1 MSFYE
6 FYITY
11 IITGKALLVS
21 TSLQPLRTILTDT
34 TVRIEYRTS
43 ANSGPFEIPHDI
55 PINHL
60 IRYGIK
66 ITLVTDPI
74 YITASLLTGVIS
86 IPVPEPDKLPF

>member
-1 MSFYE
+1 MTLYE

-11 IITGKALLVS
+11 VLTAKAQLVS
-21 TSLQPLRTILTDT
+21 TNLQPLVTTLTST

-55 PINHL
+55 PINHI

-74 YITASLLTGVIS
+74 YISASILTGVIS
-86 IPVPEPDKLPF
+86 IPVPEPDDLPF